1 MAQQRSIELRVGI
14 FVLLCLVVIGG
25 LIIKFGKL
33 ERFSA
38 KTYDITVVFP
48 NVGGIVRDAN
58 VMYAGIPVGKV
69 REIRLTENGSLK
81 VKVTL
86 AIYEGYQI
94 RKDAKFVINQSG
106 LLGDRYIDVI
116 PQGATAPPIKPG
128 ETVEGSSSVDLTE
141 AIRGVVDVLH
151 QAAGTIARIDDVV
164 RRTDEAVKRIDD
176 FVLSTQSLTH
186 ISSTFA
192 NIDETTSNAV
202 AFTVSLRAVVD
213 DSRSTLSNTMT
224 QLSLAADNIGMASKR
239 VEDLVA
245 GNQDK
250 INDAVRNAKE
260 STQRLNDILEKLQ
273 HGEGTA
279 GKLIVDPTLH
289 DELVKLVRNWREYG
303 ILYKEGPSRD
313 RKKIERE
320 NFGPAPT
327 PARPAKTGAD
337 GLIFGTDET
346 KPAN

>member
-1 MAQQRSIELRVGI
+1 VAQQRSIEIRVGI
-14 FVLLCLVVIGG
+14 FVLICLAATAG
-25 LIIKFGKL
+25 LIVKFGKL

-69 REIRLTENGSLK
+69 RDIKLAADGSLN

-106 LLGDRYIDVI
+106 LLGDRYVDVI
-116 PQGATAPPIKPG
+116 PQSATAAVIKPG
-128 ETVEGSSSVDLTE
+128 ETVTGSSSVDLTE

-151 QAAGTIARIDDVV
+151 QTAGTIARIDDVV
-164 RRTDEAVKRIDD
+164 RRTDEAVKRIDEL
-176 FVLSTQSLTH
+176 VLRTQSLTH
-186 ISSTFA
+186 VSSTLV
-192 NIDETTSNAV
+192 NIDATTSNAN
-202 AFTVSLRAVVD
+202 ALALSLRAVVD
-213 DSRSTLSNTMT
+213 DSRSTLSNTLN

-239 VEDLVA
+239 VDDLVA
-245 GNQDK
+245 NNQAG
-250 INDAVRNAKE
+250 INDAVKNADE
-260 STQRLNDILEKLQ
+260 STRRLNDILEKLQ

-303 ILYKEGPSRD
+303 IMYKEGPPRE
-313 RKKIERE
+313 KKRAEQQ
-320 NFGPAPT
+320 NFGATST
-327 PARPAKTGAD
+327 PARPVKKGEE

-346 KPAN
+346 KPVR

>member
-1 MAQQRSIELRVGI
+1 MAQQRSVEVRVGI
-14 FVLLCLVVIGG
+14 FVLICLAVIAA
-25 LIIKFGKL
+25 LIVKFGKL

-69 REIRLTENGSLK
+69 RDIRLAENGSLK

-94 RKDAKFVINQSG
+94 RNDAKFVINQSG

-128 ETVEGSSSVDLTE
+128 EKVEGASSVDLTE
-141 AIRGVVDVLH
+141 AIRSVVDVLH

-164 RRTDEAVKRIDD
+164 RRTDEAVKRIDEV
-176 FVLSTQSLTH
+176 VLTTHSLTH

-192 NIDETTSNAV
+192 NIDETTSNTV
-202 AFTVSLRAVVD
+202 ALTLDLRAVVT
-213 DSRSTLSNTMT
+213 DSRSTLSNTMAK
-224 QLSLAADNIGMASKR
+224 LSLAADNIGLASKR
-239 VEDLVA
+239 VDDLVS
-245 GNQDK
+245 GNEGE
-250 INDAVRNAKE
+250 INAAVKNVKE
-260 STQRLNDILEKLQ
+260 STQRLNDILERLQ
-273 HGEGTA
+273 RGDGTV

-303 ILYKEGPSRD
+303 ILYKEGPTRE
-313 RKKIERE
+313 RKKTERD
-320 NFGPAPT
+320 NFS
-327 PARPAKTGAD
+327 PARSSAPPAKDSAG